1 MLGKGCR
8 IRKIIMPLNR
18 FVVYPHLEYHV
29 VLVSPI
35 PNRYFRVAGALKKG
49 KSKSDVW
56 NGSCTRNS

>member
-1 MLGKGCR
+1 
-8 IRKIIMPLNR
+8 MPLNR